1 MPPLTFNLIVNCIIH
16 LAVYFVNRGGEN
28 MRKFS
33 HSAVKVMSMLSVFAI
48 KGKALRIEKV
58 LLKGTYNKAGTLVL
72 SK

>member
-1 MPPLTFNLIVNCIIH
+1 
-16 LAVYFVNRGGEN
+16 

-58 LLKGTYNKAGTLVL
+58 LLKGTYNKAGALVL
-72 SK
+72 ASLV